1 MELFRKKSPD
11 HLMAEASAP
20 SRQLKRT
27 LGPFALTCIGI
38 GAIGFVAFIDRKR
51 THLWKPMLLGIELM
65 IYPYFINDDRIM
77 LIVGISGSTALFSVR
92 E

>member
-1 MELFRKKSPD
+1 MD
-11 HLMAEASAP
+11 
-20 SRQLKRT
+20 T
-27 LGPFALTCIGI
+27 LNLGGANLIGGLI
-38 GAIGFVAFIDRKR
+38 FGAIGFVAFIYRKR